1 MLQGGRST
9 LVRMAKREFNNAY
22 KVVAFFGLVD
32 SMYGSQYNAMLEE
45 FLIPV
50 RQGMKPD
57 NPYMMFLPMCS
68 YLREYG
74 QDSNIKLCQ
83 LELEHLNDVHDER
96 TRDGY
101 SLYFN

>member
-22 KVVAFFGLVD
+22 KVVEFFGLVD
-32 SMYGSQYNAMLEE
+32 SMYGSRYNAMLEE
-45 FLIPV
+45 YLIPV

-57 NPYMMFLPMCS
+57 NPYMMFLPLCS
-68 YLREYG
+68 NLRERG
-74 QDSNIKLCQ
+74 NESNLKLCK
-83 LELEHLNDVHDER
+83 LELEYLNVVHDER

-101 SLYFN
+101 SLFFN